1 MIHEIGISI
10 TNYGFYVLTNE
21 SVFYTHLTIYSAV
34 VIIAWL
40 IWEIKYA

>member
-1 MIHEIGISI
+1 MIHNIGISI
-10 TNYGFYVLTNE
+10 TNYVFYVLTNADI
-21 SVFYTHLTIYSAV
+21 FYLHLTIYTAV